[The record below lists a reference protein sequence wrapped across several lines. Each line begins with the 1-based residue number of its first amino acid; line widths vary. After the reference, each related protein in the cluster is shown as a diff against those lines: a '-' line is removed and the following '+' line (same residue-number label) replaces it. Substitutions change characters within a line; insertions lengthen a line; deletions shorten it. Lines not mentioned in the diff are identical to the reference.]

1 MKKLKIALFTGNYN
15 HIKDGVSLTLNRLV
29 RFLESKGHEVLIFAP
44 SIKNP
49 PLEHAGK
56 MLEVPSIAAPG
67 REEYRV
73 SLFLPEVL
81 RLELDDFKPDII
93 HVATPDILGLRA
105 LFYARRNSIPLV
117 SSYHTHFPSYLQYYN
132 LGFLERLLWKYLEWY
147 YKHCE
152 KVFVPSK
159 SMLSWL
165 RDIGFGQEFTLWS
178 RGVDTNLFS
187 PEKRTSELRRSFGIK
202 EDDVVVAFVSRIVW
216 EKDLRTVIDVSKK
229 LIKENKNIKILVG
242 GDGPALEAMQNEL
255 PEAIYAGYRSGE
267 KLAEVYAVADV
278 FFFPSDTEAFG
289 NVTLE
294 AISSGLPAV
303 VADAVGSSSI
313 IVDGET
319 GYIAE
324 PKNID
329 DFTNKIRRLT
339 DDIELREKMSKAAR
353 ERAMQFKWD
362 TIMNGLLNDYHEVVR
377 NYKSE
382 K

>member
-1 MKKLKIALFTGNYN
+1 MKKIKIALFTGNYN

-29 RFLESKGHEVLIFAP
+29 RFLEEKGHEVLIFAP

-49 PLEHAGK
+49 PLEHTGR
-56 MLEVPSIAAPG
+56 MLEVPSVAAPG
-67 REEYRV
+67 RDEYRI

-105 LFYARRNSIPLV
+105 LFYARGKNIPLV
-117 SSYHTHFPSYLQYYN
+117 SSYHTHFASYLQYYN
-132 LGFLERLLWKYLEWY
+132 LQIMERPLWKYMKWY
-147 YKHCE
+147 YRHCE
-152 KVFVPSK
+152 KVFVPSR
-159 SMLSWL
+159 SMLDWL
-165 RDIGFGQEFTLWS
+165 RDMGFGRKFTLWT
-178 RGVDTNLFS
+178 RGVDVNLFS
-187 PEKRTSELRRSFGIK
+187 PEKRSLEWRRSFGIK
-202 EDDVVVAFVSRIVW
+202 EGDIAVAFVSRIVW

-229 LIKENKNIKILVG
+229 LIKEKKNIKILVG
-242 GDGPALEAMQNEL
+242 GDGPALEAMQSEL
-255 PEAIYAGYRSGE
+255 PEAIYAGYQSGE
-267 KLAEVYAVADV
+267 KLAEVYAAADV

-294 AISSGLPAV
+294 AISCGVPAV

-339 DDIELREKMSKAAR
+339 DDADLRYQMSKAAR
-353 ERAMQFKWD
+353 KHAMNFKWD
-362 TIMNGLLNDYHEVVR
+362 TIMSGLLNDYFSVIKT
-377 NYKSE
+377 YKS
-382 K
+382 KK